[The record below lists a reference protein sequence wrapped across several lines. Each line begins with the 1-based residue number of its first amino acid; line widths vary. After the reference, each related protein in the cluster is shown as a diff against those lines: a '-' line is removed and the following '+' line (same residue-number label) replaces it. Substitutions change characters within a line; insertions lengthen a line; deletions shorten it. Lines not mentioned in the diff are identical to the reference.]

1 MIMKLEL
8 AFKDKNSEAVEV
20 ALYDKPVNDPH
31 YIKLLIN
38 LLGEDW
44 HTSHENIAR
53 YIQLLKPESAVPVLL
68 SVATKKLSYLEY
80 DNSLGLSRKCT
91 WALADIG
98 TNQSKSALQKLAD
111 CGDSDIEDYA
121 KKRLSKWND
130 ELARKSV

>member
-8 AFKDKNSEAVEV
+8 AFKDKSSEAVEV
-20 ALYDKPVNDPH
+20 ALYDKPVSDPK
-31 YIKLLIN
+31 YIDLLIT

-44 HTSHENIAR
+44 HKSHENIAR
-53 YIQLLKPESAVPVLL
+53 YLQLLKPESAVPVLL
-68 SVATKKLSYLEY
+68 CVATKKFSYLEH

-98 TNQSKSALQKLAD
+98 TDQSRIALQKLAD
-111 CGDSDIEDYA
+111 CGDLAIEDYA
-121 KKRLSKWND
+121 KQRLSKWNY